1 MKVYI
6 EKETPVLIPNPNHKN
21 FTHAGSFVE
30 EDSVVEGKPVQ
41 IQGRR
46 RGRPHI
52 YKLFQLKDGGG
63 FIHIKNVKPMQ
74 VTEVKLGADAQKSPT
89 VVNMKNASSK
99 SNKKWIGA
107 IAGAGLGFAF
117 AKYKKYDRK
126 KQITYA
132 VVAGLAGFG
141 LGYYLEGG
149 ASKIKVEP
157 SK

>member
-1 MKVYI
+1 MKVYV
-6 EKETPVLIPNPNHKN
+6 EKESPILIPNPSHRN

-30 EDSVVEGKPVQ
+30 EDTVLEGKPKQ
-41 IQGRR
+41 IQGLR
-46 RGRPHI
+46 RGQPHI
-52 YKLFQLKDGGG
+52 YKLFQIKDGH

-89 VVNMKNASSK
+89 VVNVKNASSK

-107 IAGAGLGFAF
+107 IAGAGLGFAY
-117 AKYKKYDRK
+117 AKYKKHDRK
-126 KQITYA
+126 KQIMFS

-149 ASKIKVEP
+149 ADKIKVQP